1 MKRVLIF
8 LILTLACAFGS
19 YTSFM
24 SNDYGPLKHWM
35 AYYKEYKEIQGA
47 LDKGNASKAELLAKL
62 KAMYPEKRTR
72 LKPSSRRNTA
82 ASRTRPKM
90 PATRSNRSGIPIPA
104 TTAPATAAP
113 NPRAAAA
120 SRRLPGAARART
132 AAAAVRT
139 AAMLA
144 TGTIRQTATTT
155 TGPVKSF
162 LLTNNNYPLTSELKS
177 ATMKST
183 QRGAKK

>member
-35 AYYKEYKEIQGA
+35 AYYKEYKEIQGV

-62 KAMYPEKRTR
+62 KAMYPEKADQIEAQFKAKYGS
-72 LKPSSRRNTA
+72 LKDSAEDAGDTVKSKWDFYSHDDST
-82 ASRTRPKM
+82 
-90 PATRSNRSGIPIPA
+90 
-104 TTAPATAAP
+104 
-113 NPRAAAA
+113 
-120 SRRLPGAARART
+120 GAARART

-144 TGTIRQTATTT
+144 TGTMRQTATTT
-155 TGPVKSF
+155 TGPAKNF
-162 LLTNNNYPLTSELKS
+162 LLTNNNYPLTSGLKS

>member
-62 KAMYPEKRTR
+62 KAMYPEKADQIEAQFKAKYGS
-72 LKPSSRRNTA
+72 LKDSAEDAGDTVKSKWDSYPRDDSTSHSRSQSQSRSSQSSSSRSSQSQNSRSSSQNSSHAGDRDHA
-82 ASRTRPKM
+82 ADGHD
-90 PATRSNRSGIPIPA
+90 N
-104 TTAPATAAP
+104 
-113 NPRAAAA
+113 N
-120 SRRLPGAARART
+120 RAR
-132 AAAAVRT
+132 
-139 AAMLA
+139 
-144 TGTIRQTATTT
+144 
-155 TGPVKSF
+155 
-162 LLTNNNYPLTSELKS
+162 
-177 ATMKST
+177 
-183 QRGAKK
+183 

>member
-62 KAMYPEKRTR
+62 KAMYPEKADQIEAQFKAKYGSLKDSAEDAGDTVKSKWNSYTR
-72 LKPSSRRNTA
+72 DDSTSRSRSQTQSQSRSSQSSSSRSSQPQNSRSSSQSSSHVSDRNH
-82 ASRTRPKM
+82 
-90 PATRSNRSGIPIPA
+90 
-104 TTAPATAAP
+104 TTDIHD
-113 NPRAAAA
+113 NNQ
-120 SRRLPGAARART
+120 AR
-132 AAAAVRT
+132 
-139 AAMLA
+139 
-144 TGTIRQTATTT
+144 
-155 TGPVKSF
+155 
-162 LLTNNNYPLTSELKS
+162 
-177 ATMKST
+177 
-183 QRGAKK
+183 

>member
-62 KAMYPEKRTR
+62 KAMCPEKADQIEAQFKAKYGSLKDSAEDAGDTVKSKWDSYTR
-72 LKPSSRRNTA
+72 DDSTSHSRSQSQSRSSQSSSSRST
-82 ASRTRPKM
+82 
-90 PATRSNRSGIPIPA
+90 
-104 TTAPATAAP
+104 
-113 NPRAAAA
+113 
-120 SRRLPGAARART
+120 RART

-144 TGTIRQTATTT
+144 TGTMRQTATTT
-155 TGPVKSF
+155 TGPVKNF

-183 QRGAKK
+183 QRGVKK

>member
-62 KAMYPEKRTR
+62 KAMYPEKADQIEAQFKAKYGS
-72 LKPSSRRNTA
+72 LKDSAEDCRRHGQIEVGFLYP
-82 ASRTRPKM
+82 RRQHQPQ
-90 PATRSNRSGIPIPA
+90 PLPIPE
-104 TTAPATAAP
+104 PQQP
-113 NPRAAAA
+113 VVVFPEQPEPEQPQQQSEQQPCWRPGPYGRRPRQQ
-120 SRRLPGAARART
+120 PG
-132 AAAAVRT
+132 
-139 AAMLA
+139 
-144 TGTIRQTATTT
+144 
-155 TGPVKSF
+155 
-162 LLTNNNYPLTSELKS
+162 PLKVFY
-177 ATMKST
+177 
-183 QRGAKK
+183 

>member
-62 KAMYPEKRTR
+62 KAMYPEKADQIEAQFKAKYGSLKDSAEDAGDTVKSKWDSYTR
-72 LKPSSRRNTA
+72 DDSSSR
-82 ASRTRPKM
+82 
-90 PATRSNRSGIPIPA
+90 NRSQSQSQIHNGQSSSRA
-104 TTAPATAAP
+104 SQTQSSRSSQNSNHANDRDHTTDGHD
-113 NPRAAAA
+113 NN
-120 SRRLPGAARART
+120 RAR
-132 AAAAVRT
+132 
-139 AAMLA
+139 
-144 TGTIRQTATTT
+144 
-155 TGPVKSF
+155 
-162 LLTNNNYPLTSELKS
+162 
-177 ATMKST
+177 
-183 QRGAKK
+183 

>member
-62 KAMYPEKRTR
+62 KAMYPEKADQIEAQFKAKYGS
-72 LKPSSRRNTA
+72 LKDSAEDAGDT
-82 ASRTRPKM
+82 
-90 PATRSNRSGIPIPA
+90 
-104 TTAPATAAP
+104 
-113 NPRAAAA
+113 
-120 SRRLPGAARART
+120 
-132 AAAAVRT
+132 
-139 AAMLA
+139 
-144 TGTIRQTATTT
+144 
-155 TGPVKSF
+155 VKS
-162 LLTNNNYPLTSELKS
+162 K
-177 ATMKST
+177 
-183 QRGAKK
+183 

>member
-62 KAMYPEKRTR
+62 KAMYPEKADQIEAQFKAKYGS
-72 LKPSSRRNTA
+72 LKDSAEDAGDTVKSKWDSYTHDDSTTQSRSSQSSSSRSSQSQNSRSSSQNSSHAGDRDHA
-82 ASRTRPKM
+82 ADGHD
-90 PATRSNRSGIPIPA
+90 N
-104 TTAPATAAP
+104 
-113 NPRAAAA
+113 N
-120 SRRLPGAARART
+120 RAR
-132 AAAAVRT
+132 
-139 AAMLA
+139 
-144 TGTIRQTATTT
+144 
-155 TGPVKSF
+155 
-162 LLTNNNYPLTSELKS
+162 
-177 ATMKST
+177 
-183 QRGAKK
+183 